1 MRRRKEHRQV
11 FELIRKSDLVLEV
24 IDGRFPL
31 LSRVSTIEKHIVKL
45 GIPFIIV
52 LNKCDL
58 VPRDICEKSKRVFNQ
73 EYPTVYISAQNR
85 QGTKIL
91 RKKIVQASRKKQ
103 EILVSVVGIPNTGKS
118 SLLNILRGKH
128 VAPTGQK
135 PGITRHLQIIRVS
148 KTILIYDTP
157 GIVPFDHPN
166 KELQAFIGALS
177 IDSLEDPVKT
187 AFFFLDRIRNYYT
200 NGIIKR
206 YNLPSL
212 DLDNEAIISHIAQ
225 HRGMI
230 LKGAELNLTEAAKVL
245 MREFTSG
252 LFPYW
257 EELIEK

>member
-1 MRRRKEHRQV
+1 MRRQKEHRQV

-31 LSRVSTIEKHIVKL
+31 LSRVSTIEKHLTKL

-58 VPRDICEKSKRVFNQ
+58 VPRDICEKSKRIFNR

-85 QGTKIL
+85 QGTRIL
-91 RKKIVQASRKKQ
+91 RKKIVELSRKKQ
-103 EILVSVVGIPNTGKS
+103 EILMSVVGIPNTGKS

-148 KTILIYDTP
+148 KKILTYDTP
-157 GIVPFDHPN
+157 GIIPFDHPDR
-166 KELQAFIGALS
+166 EMQAFIGAVS
-177 IDSLEDPVKT
+177 IDSLEDPVQT
-187 AFFFLDRIRNYYT
+187 SFFFLDRIRNHHT

-212 DLDNEAIISHIAQ
+212 DMDNEAIISHIAQ
-225 HRGMI
+225 QRGMI
-230 LKGAELNLTEAAKVL
+230 QKGARLNITEAAKVL
-245 MREFTSG
+245 MREFTAG
-252 LFPYW
+252 VFPYW
-257 EELIEK
+257 EELIEN